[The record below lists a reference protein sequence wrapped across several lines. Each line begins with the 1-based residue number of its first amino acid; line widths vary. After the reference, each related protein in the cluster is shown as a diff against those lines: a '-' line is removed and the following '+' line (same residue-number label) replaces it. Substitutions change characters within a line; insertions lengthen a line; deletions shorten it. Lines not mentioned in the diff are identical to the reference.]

1 MKPPALEEILFEFHR
16 LGNSVKVSAVDPVSN
31 TEVSIV
37 GSPGAG
43 ERYLKQTAL
52 RKLLWV
58 LQKQAGNK
66 D

>member
-1 MKPPALEEILFEFHR
+1 MSVDPAEVLFEFRR

-37 GSPGAG
+37 GSPAAG
-43 ERYLKQTAL
+43 EAYLKQTAL

-58 LQKQAGNK
+58 LSKQGQK
-66 D
+66 